1 MQRRTALVIA
11 AVAVSAPLLTVG
23 GLAVAADHVRLGP
36 GTTET
41 TQIGSTGG
49 QAGERSGAPAQ
60 ADNSSPD
67 SGSSYYNGV
76 APWAEDHGGDNCAFE
91 SDRGTE
97 LAIANDCAPRATADP
112 GSHHDDDAYDDDDAY
127 EDD

>member
-11 AVAVSAPLLTVG
+11 TVAVSAPLLAVS

-41 TQIGSTGG
+41 TQVGSPGG
-49 QAGERSGAPAQ
+49 QASERSGTSAP

-67 SGSSYYNGV
+67 SGSSYHNGV
-76 APWAEDHGGDNCAFE
+76 APGAEEHGDDDCAFDSDHGTDLD
-91 SDRGTE
+91 S
-97 LAIANDCAPRATADP
+97 DCASRATADP